1 MWKNAIFS
9 IFSAVRFLA
18 TVMLL
23 NLALRKCWK
32 YQCQFL
38 NVSKTKKKVKKHFS
52 YISRKKCITQYH
64 FYVRTR
70 FRMLD
75 TGCSLYIL
83 KMALRPKSRFLF
95 SKFKYYYFIF
105 FFLKKVGNTAK
116 ISTCISERIVQ
127 FLKLLLYYPTRSN
140 FLLGFLLLYLNE
152 FRFFFLFFFFQW
164 TAILF
169 FSKD

>member
-1 MWKNAIFS
+1 MAIQNVKKRHFS

-38 NVSKTKKKVKKHFS
+38 NVSKTKKKVKKHFFLHFM
-52 YISRKKCITQYH
+52 KKIVLRNTTSMCVQDSECCILLL
-64 FYVRTR
+64 
-70 FRMLD
+70 LD

-95 SKFKYYYFIF
+95 SNFKSCYFIF
-105 FFLKKVGNTAK
+105 FFFEKSWEHCQN
-116 ISTCISERIVQ
+116 
-127 FLKLLLYYPTRSN
+127 
-140 FLLGFLLLYLNE
+140 
-152 FRFFFLFFFFQW
+152 
-164 TAILF
+164 
-169 FSKD
+169 

>member
-1 MWKNAIFS
+1 MLLLSKSKASNVSEVYGNMLLKLYNGHPKCEKNAIFS

-38 NVSKTKKKVKKHFS
+38 NVSKTKKKVKKHF
-52 YISRKKCITQYH
+52 YLHFMKKKCITKYR

-70 FRMLD
+70 FRMLHIAIARYRVFS
-75 TGCSLYIL
+75 SLYIL

-95 SKFKYYYFIF
+95 SKFKYYHFNF
-105 FFLKKVGNTAK
+105 FFKKKSWEHCRN
-116 ISTCISERIVQ
+116 
-127 FLKLLLYYPTRSN
+127 
-140 FLLGFLLLYLNE
+140 
-152 FRFFFLFFFFQW
+152 
-164 TAILF
+164 
-169 FSKD
+169 